1 MPASSVRT
9 GLVMKFAACLLA
21 IWSLGNMVAP
31 PLMAASAPRPVTAQ
45 GCGDFLAQIRKKPA
59 HVEFAGC
66 NYAADRQGKPLEATY
81 RVSGGFAAATEAY
94 LIKAVGLNRLKR
106 SCCLWDSPASQY
118 RDSIGRDFLI
128 SMVSEE
134 TMVSSRSGWPQ
145 IVVFEITVETFTEDM

>member
-1 MPASSVRT
+1 VPASGVRT

-21 IWSLGNMVAP
+21 IWSLSNILQP
-31 PLMAASAPRPVTAQ
+31 PLMAVSAPRSVTAQ

-66 NYAADRQGKPLEATY
+66 NYAPDRQGKPLEATY
-81 RVSGGFAAATEAY
+81 RVSGRFAAATEAY